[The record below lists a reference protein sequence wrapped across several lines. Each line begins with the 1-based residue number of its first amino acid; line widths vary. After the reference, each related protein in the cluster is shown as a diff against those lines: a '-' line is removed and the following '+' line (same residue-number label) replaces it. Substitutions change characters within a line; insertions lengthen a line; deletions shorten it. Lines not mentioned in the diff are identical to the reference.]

1 MQMRHDID
9 LIIVGSRGLT
19 EFRPFLLGSVSRR
32 VVMHAPCSVLV
43 VKKPLN
49 GLNRIVVATDGS
61 KDARG
66 AVEFLLRLPLS
77 KEVTVTLVSVVP
89 PLPIETGHESESLAG
104 VLEQVREPLEAEAR
118 AVAARAAQRVREA
131 GFQAAVV
138 VSHGHIGHRIVE
150 LAESTQADLV
160 VVGSRGLTGMT
171 RYLMG
176 SVSDAVVKYAACPVL
191 VFRR

>member
-1 MQMRHDID
+1 
-9 LIIVGSRGLT
+9 
-19 EFRPFLLGSVSRR
+19 
-32 VVMHAPCSVLV
+32 
-43 VKKPLN
+43 
-49 GLNRIVVATDGS
+49 
-61 KDARG
+61 
-66 AVEFLLRLPLS
+66 
-77 KEVTVTLVSVVP
+77 
-89 PLPIETGHESESLAG
+89 
-104 VLEQVREPLEAEAR
+104 VLEQVREPLEADAR
-118 AVAARAAQRVREA
+118 KVAAQSAQRVSEA

-150 LAESTQADLV
+150 LAESTHADLV